1 MKHLY
6 LLACFCISMMAPK
19 AQYSKHIIQLT
30 DKKGTP
36 HSIANPST
44 YLSAKSIARRTI
56 HKLAIDSTDLPL
68 TPAYLDSIA
77 AVPNVVIFNKS
88 KWLNQ
93 VLISTNDPAA
103 LVKINSFPFVRTTK
117 KVGNYGVT
125 PLPVNKFN
133 EPVTTMDKPAML
145 GIKSPQDKQGI
156 LQPLNYGNSFGQIH
170 LHEGEF
176 LHNKGY
182 TGKGVDMA
190 VMDAGFWLY
199 KSNPALDSV
208 RLQGRIL
215 GTWDYVANEESVNED
230 HDHGAACFSIIASN
244 RPGFIVGSAP
254 HAGFWLFR
262 TEDVYSEMPVEEQN
276 WIAAAEFADS
286 AGVQMFSTSLG
297 YYEYDDPSLSYS
309 HAQRDGN
316 TSMIT
321 RAADLA
327 AKKGIL
333 VMNSAGNSGQDAG
346 ESKYAMV
353 PADGD
358 SVVAVGA
365 VDVNGNFGTFSSQ
378 GPNGAGKIK
387 PNIVSVGVGTVFA
400 TPGGNPQAGNG
411 TSFSNPNMAGLI
423 ACLWQAFPERS
434 NMDII
439 DAVQK
444 SSHKYH
450 SPDNFFGYGI
460 PNFRK
465 AYELLMA
472 QTFKPAFSF
481 SNAALAVNWTMN
493 ADSSVAYIIE
503 RKTPGSSQFS
513 IVDSI
518 KTDHAALATDSYG
531 RLDSFRN
538 TVAGQ
543 FIYRIR
549 VVIGKD
555 TSFMSPEYAFTNNWS
570 SVVADS
576 LKLSTNFTNCI
587 TDINWSMRDDSSVV
601 YHLER
606 KLPGTNAY
614 AQVKT
619 FKGSGSYN
627 TGGPKT
633 YTYKDPISSPLTG
646 TFSYRL
652 QVSLGQDTTFYSK
665 VSSFTTL
672 MPCYD
677 REGYFFTPSPF
688 EDYVLAMMNTNA
700 AASKINLVIHDVN
713 GRVMYRYNGSKPT
726 GYHHVRIPTYNL
738 AHGVYF
744 ASILVDNK
752 TVYRQKIIK

>member
-1 MKHLY
+1 MKQLY
-6 LLACFCISMMAPK
+6 LLACFCFCMMASR

-44 YLSAKSIARRTI
+44 YLSAKSIARRAA

-77 AVPNVVIFNKS
+77 AVPNVVIYNKS

-93 VLISTNDPAA
+93 VLIRTNDAAA
-103 LVKINSFPFVRTTK
+103 LAKINSFPFVKSSK
-117 KVGNYGVT
+117 KVANNAAT
-125 PLPVNKFN
+125 PAPVNKFN
-133 EPVTTMDKPAML
+133 EPVTSLDKPTML
-145 GIKSPQDKQGI
+145 GVKSPQDKLGI

-170 LHEGEF
+170 IHEGEF

-182 TGKGVDMA
+182 TGKGIEMA
-190 VMDAGFWLY
+190 VMDGGFSSY

-230 HDHGAACFSIIASN
+230 HDHGSACFSIIAAN

-286 AGVQMFSTSLG
+286 AGVQVFSTSLG
-297 YYEYDDPSLSYS
+297 YYDYDDPSLSYT

-316 TSMIT
+316 TAMIT

-333 VMNSAGNSGQDAG
+333 VMNSAGNSGRDPG
-346 ESKYAMV
+346 DSKYVVV

-365 VDVNGNFGTFSSQ
+365 VDVNGNIASFSSQ
-378 GPNGAGKIK
+378 GPNGAGKVK

-400 TPGGNPQAGNG
+400 PPSGNPAAGNG

-444 SSHKYH
+444 SSNKYH

-472 QTFKPAFSF
+472 QSFKPAFSF
-481 SNAALAVNWTMN
+481 SNAALALNWTMN

-503 RKTPGSSQFS
+503 RKVPGSSQFTT
-513 IVDSI
+513 VDSI
-518 KTDHAALATDSYG
+518 RTLHAVLATDSY
-531 RLDSFRN
+531 LRN
-538 TVAGQ
+538 DTIRTTKAGQ
-543 FIYRIR
+543 FIYRVR

-555 TSFMSPEYAFTNNWS
+555 TSFMSPEYAFTNSWS
-570 SVVADS
+570 SIVADS
-576 LKLSTNFTNCI
+576 LKLNTDFTNCI
-587 TDINWSMRDDSSVV
+587 TDISWSMRDDSSVV
-601 YHLER
+601 YQLER

-619 FKGSGSYN
+619 FKGTGSYN
-627 TGGPKT
+627 VGGPKA
-633 YTYKDPISSPLTG
+633 YNFKDPISSPFTG
-646 TFSYRL
+646 LFSYRL

-665 VSSFTTL
+665 PSSFTTL
-672 MPCYD
+672 MPCYNRD
-677 REGYFFTPSPF
+677 GYFFTPSPF
-688 EDYVLAMMNTNA
+688 ENYVLAMMNTTP

-713 GRVMYRYNGSKPT
+713 GRVIYRYNGSKPT
-726 GYHHVRIPTYNL
+726 GFFHIRIPTSNL
-738 AHGVYF
+738 ARGMYVASVFIDNERVYW
-744 ASILVDNK
+744 
-752 TVYRQKIIK
+752 QKIVK

>member
-1 MKHLY
+1 MKHLF
-6 LLACFCISMMAPK
+6 LLACFCLCIITSYG
-19 AQYSKHIIQLT
+19 QYSKHIIQLT

-36 HSIANPST
+36 HSFSNPST
-44 YLSAKSIARRTI
+44 YLSAKSIARRTTQN
-56 HKLAIDSTDLPL
+56 LTIDSTDLPL
-68 TPAYLDSIA
+68 APAYLDSIA

-93 VLISTNDPAA
+93 VLIRTNDPAA
-103 LVKINSFPFVRTTK
+103 LAKINSFPFVKSIK
-117 KVGNYGVT
+117 KVANNSV
-125 PLPVNKFN
+125 PPVPVNKFN
-133 EPVTTMDKPAML
+133 EPVISLDKPEML
-145 GIKSPQDKQGI
+145 GVKSIQDKLGI
-156 LQPLNYGNSFGQIH
+156 LQSLNYGNSFGQIH

-176 LHNKGY
+176 LHNRGY
-182 TGKGVDMA
+182 TGKGVEMA
-190 VMDAGFWLY
+190 VMDAGFWSY
-199 KSNPALDSV
+199 KSNPAFDSV
-208 RLQGRIL
+208 RLQRRIL
-215 GTWDYVANEESVNED
+215 GTWDFVANEESVNED

-262 TEDVYSEMPVEEQN
+262 TEDAYSEMPVEEQN

-286 AGVQMFSTSLG
+286 AGVKIFSTSLG
-297 YYEYDDPSLSYS
+297 YYNYDDPSLSYS

-316 TSMIT
+316 TAMIT
-321 RAADLA
+321 RGADLA

-333 VMNSAGNSGQDAG
+333 VMNSAGNSGLEAG
-346 ESKYAMV
+346 ENKYVVV

-365 VDVNGNFGTFSSQ
+365 VDVNGNLGSFSSQ

-400 TPGGNPQAGNG
+400 PASGNPSAGSG

-439 DAVQK
+439 DVVQK

-472 QTFKPAFSF
+472 QSFKPSFSF
-481 SNAALAVNWTMN
+481 SNAALALNWTMN

-503 RKTPGSSQFS
+503 RKIPGSSQFS
-513 IVDSI
+513 IIDSI
-518 KTDHAALATDSYG
+518 KTTHPALALDSYG
-531 RLDSFRN
+531 RHDTLR
-538 TVAGQ
+538 TTIAGQ
-543 FIYRIR
+543 FIYRVR

-555 TSFMSPEYAFTNNWS
+555 TSFLSPEYAFTNNWS

-576 LKLSTNFTNCI
+576 LKLGTSFTNCI
-587 TDINWSMRDDSSVV
+587 TDLSWSMRDDSSVV

-606 KLPGTNAY
+606 MLPGTNAY
-614 AQVKT
+614 APMKT
-619 FKGSGSYN
+619 FKGTGNYN
-627 TGGPKT
+627 AGGPKT
-633 YTYKDPISSPLTG
+633 YTYKDPISSQLTG

-652 QVSLGQDTTFYSK
+652 QVSLGQDTLFYSK
-665 VSSFTTL
+665 PSSFTTL
-672 MPCYD
+672 TPCYD
-677 REGYFFTPSPF
+677 RDGYFFTPSPF
-688 EDYVLAMMNTNA
+688 ENYVLAMMNTTA
-700 AASKINLVIHDVN
+700 AASKLNVVIHDVN
-713 GRVMYRYNGSKPT
+713 GRVMYRYNGSKPG
-726 GYHHVRIPTYNL
+726 GYYHVRIPTYNL
-738 AHGVYF
+738 ARGVYI
-744 ASILVDNK
+744 ASIQIDNK
-752 TVYRQKIIK
+752 SVYQQKIVK

>member
-6 LLACFCISMMAPK
+6 LLTCFCLCLINSNG
-19 AQYSKHIIQLT
+19 QYSKHIIQLT

-36 HSIANPST
+36 HSLSNPST
-44 YLSAKSIARRTI
+44 YLSAKSIARRTSQNI
-56 HKLAIDSTDLPL
+56 AIDSTDLPL
-68 TPAYLDSIA
+68 APAYLDSIA

-93 VLISTNDPAA
+93 VLIRTDDAAA
-103 LVKINSFPFVRTTK
+103 LAKINSFPFVKSTK
-117 KVGNYGVT
+117 KVANNSV
-125 PLPVNKFN
+125 PLVPVNKFN
-133 EPVTTMDKPAML
+133 EPVTSLDKPEML
-145 GIKSPQDKQGI
+145 GVKSIQGKHDI
-156 LQPLNYGNSFGQIH
+156 LQPLNYGNTFGQIH

-176 LHNKGY
+176 LHNRGY
-182 TGKGVDMA
+182 TGKDVEMA
-190 VMDAGFWLY
+190 VMDAGFWSY

-215 GTWDYVANEESVNED
+215 GTWDFVANEESVNED
-230 HDHGAACFSIIASN
+230 HDHGSACFSIIASN
-244 RPGFIVGSAP
+244 RPGVIVGSAP

-262 TEDVYSEMPVEEQN
+262 TEDVFSEMPVEEQN

-286 AGVQMFSTSLG
+286 AGVKIFSTSLG
-297 YYEYDDPSLSYS
+297 YYTYDDPSLSYS

-316 TSMIT
+316 TAMIT
-321 RAADLA
+321 RGADLA

-333 VMNSAGNSGQDAG
+333 VMNSAGNSGLEAG
-346 ESKYAMV
+346 DNKFVAV

-365 VDVNGNFGTFSSQ
+365 VDVNGIYASFSSQ

-387 PNIVSVGVGTVFA
+387 PNIVSVGRGTVYA
-400 TPGGNPQAGNG
+400 LPSGNPSAANG
-411 TSFSNPNMAGLI
+411 TSLSNPNMAGLI
-423 ACLWQAFPERS
+423 ACLWQAFPGRS

-472 QTFKPAFSF
+472 QSFKPTFLFSK
-481 SNAALAVNWTMN
+481 AVLTLNWTMN

-503 RKTPGSSQFS
+503 RKIPGSNQFS
-513 IVDSI
+513 IIDSI
-518 KTDHAALATDSYG
+518 KTTHPALAVDSYG
-531 RLDSFRN
+531 RQDTLRT

-543 FIYRIR
+543 YIYRIR
-549 VVIGKD
+549 VVIDKD
-555 TSFMSPEYAFTNNWS
+555 TSFLSPEYAFTNNWS
-570 SVVADS
+570 AIVADS
-576 LKLSTNFTNCI
+576 LKLSTNFTNCN
-587 TDINWSMRDDSSVV
+587 TALSWSMRDDSTVV
-601 YHLER
+601 YQLER
-606 KLPGTNAY
+606 MLPGTNVY
-614 AQVKT
+614 APLKTVKGT
-619 FKGSGSYN
+619 GSYN
-627 TGGPKT
+627 IGGPKT
-633 YTYKDPISSPLTG
+633 YTYQDPISSPLTG

-652 QVSLGQDTTFYSK
+652 QVSLGPDTTFYSK

-677 REGYFFTPSPF
+677 REGYFFTPGPF
-688 EDYVLAMMNTNA
+688 ENYVLAVMNTTA
-700 AASKINLVIHDVN
+700 AASKINLMIHDVN
-713 GRVMYRYNGSKPT
+713 GRVMYRYSGSKP
-726 GYHHVRIPTYNL
+726 GGFYHVRIPTYNL

-744 ASILVDNK
+744 ASILIDNK
-752 TVYRQKIIK
+752 TVYRQKIVK